1 MEQLPFVILGE
12 YNYICP
18 LLITY
23 IISIIK
29 IILTMKKLTQ
39 ILTFAFVL
47 GISLYACDTKKDPA
61 PAVVTPTGFTAAQI
75 AGTWKLTA
83 GSSSVAG
90 GAIVIPN
97 IFDQTAANLATTNAD
112 GRAAFCTKNSVL
124 TLNASGTFTEDFVAA
139 TYVFVGQPDQT
150 CATSSVGGTF
160 TIPASSSVATFT
172 YTSGTPVP
180 PARSFTVKS
189 VTSTN
194 MTVEISSNAGGV
206 ASVTTGTY
214 TKQ

>member
-1 MEQLPFVILGE
+1 
-12 YNYICP
+12 
-18 LLITY
+18 
-23 IISIIK
+23 
-29 IILTMKKLTQ
+29 MKKITQ
-39 ILTFAFVL
+39 ILTLAFFL

-61 PAVVTPTGFTAAQI
+61 PVVPPAPTGFTAAQV

-90 GAIVIPN
+90 GAISIPN
-97 IFDQTAANLATTNAD
+97 IFDQTAANLAITNAD

-124 TLNASGTFTEDFVAA
+124 TLNASGTFTEDFATA

-150 CATSSVGGTF
+150 CSASSVGGTF
-160 TIPASSSVATFT
+160 AIPASSSVATFT

-180 PARSFTVKS
+180 PARSFTIKS